1 VSHPQDDVSPS
12 AATQY
17 RHAMGVDH
25 SWLNHLS
32 RVGWAWE
39 FLRRNQDYRRDYA
52 HQDDGRDAALWGL
65 KSFEDPSL
73 DARHAA
79 VFWRSDWCPA
89 VLPVTARPLL
99 PGETSSLTEEKLA
112 CLTKVLP
119 HHDGNG
125 ADVLFNTD
133 GRLLQLEL
141 TGSASFAEVAL
152 SAVVIPMPEPASARV
167 LAIRRFTHLVA
178 SGSLRPML
186 YPPERRAPRL
196 TKVLIALDCWQEQ
209 QSYRDIAVRLHG
221 QRRVDEQWNDPRDH
235 LRDQIRRAVYYGRNL
250 MTGGYRQ
257 FLH

>member
-1 VSHPQDDVSPS
+1 MSCPQNNDIRS
-12 AATQY
+12 ATAQLQPATSADY
-17 RHAMGVDH
+17 

-39 FLRRNQDYRRDYA
+39 FLRRNPDYRRDYA
-52 HQDDGRDAALWGL
+52 RQDDRPEPALWGL
-65 KSFEDPSL
+65 KAFEDPLL

-119 HHDGNG
+119 HRNGMG

-141 TGSASFAEVAL
+141 TGAASIAEVAL
-152 SAVVIPMPEPASARV
+152 AAAVIPMPEPASARV

-196 TKVLIALDCWQEQ
+196 TSVLIALDCWQER

-221 QRRVDEQWNDPRDH
+221 RRRVDEQWSDPRDH
-235 LRDQIRRAVYYGRNL
+235 LRDQIRRAVHYGRNL

-257 FLH
+257 FLN